1 MHYTKSMHEV
11 VIPPLKFHEITEINE
26 IKNPLLVAK
35 RGFLVCSHYIRS
47 MHEVV
52 VNVVAIAVRTVIRM
66 FRILFQSVLFSMLLI
81 DDF

>member
-1 MHYTKSMHEV
+1 M
-11 VIPPLKFHEITEINE
+11 
-26 IKNPLLVAK
+26 
-35 RGFLVCSHYIRS
+35 RYISS